1 MLGKFIFYPAK
12 RMHNSINNKSY
23 SVNLSKDGPGTNLE
37 RCALEVFLD
46 LYGFSGGGGSTK
58 CECYFNSFPI
68 TGQIVSVFKIKTG
81 FLSTCIGLQDVRS

>member
-23 SVNLSKDGPGTNLE
+23 SASLSKDGPGTNLE

-46 LYGFSGGGGSTK
+46 LYGFSGVVGVPNANATL
-58 CECYFNSFPI
+58 I
-68 TGQIVSVFKIKTG
+68 H
-81 FLSTCIGLQDVRS
+81 FLSLVRSSQFLR